1 VIATDLFGYADEL
14 TPAERDKL
22 AQLRAFLDEHV
33 RPHLAE
39 WWEAA
44 ESPEHLRAGLA
55 ALRLDDDPVLLD
67 DSGRLRP
74 LYVGFRG
81 LELARCDLSVSVL
94 YTGQVSMFRT
104 LVRHGGSPEQVAE
117 WDSKIPTFEYTGC
130 FALTEPDHGSDIA
143 GGIET
148 RARRDG
154 PGWRITGRKRW
165 IGNAAISDVIGV
177 VAVDESG
184 DAKVFLV
191 PRDAEGVTVHDITG
205 KLSLRM
211 VRNGDVVLDDVTVP
225 DRQRLQRINSFRDI
239 ADILASLRPD
249 AAWTATGTQIGA
261 YEAALEYAMRR
272 RQFGR
277 PIAGFQL
284 IQEKL
289 ARMLGNATASL
300 AMVVGLTRMR
310 EQGRGGDAE
319 SALTKAWT
327 SDALRETVALGRE
340 IGGGEGIRVEHGL
353 ARYFGDAEA
362 IYTFEGTREIN
373 NLIVG
378 RAVTGLSAF
387 TR

>member
-1 VIATDLFGYADEL
+1 MTATDLFGYCEEL
-14 TPAERDKL
+14 TEAERDKL
-22 AQLRAFLDEHV
+22 ALLRAFLDEHA
-33 RPHLAE
+33 RPFLAQ

-44 ESPEHLRAGLA
+44 ECPEHLRVGLA
-55 ALRLDDDPVLLD
+55 GLRLDDDPALLD
-67 DSGRLRP
+67 DTGRLRP

-94 YTGQVSMFRT
+94 YAGQVSMFRT
-104 LVRHGGSPEQVAE
+104 LVREGGSPEQVAE
-117 WDSKIPTFEYTGC
+117 LDPRIPTFEYTGC
-130 FALTEPDHGSDIA
+130 FALTEPDHGSDVA
-143 GGIET
+143 GGMET
-148 RARRDG
+148 QARREGD
-154 PGWRITGRKRW
+154 GWRITGRKRW

-191 PRDAEGVTVHDITG
+191 PRDAPGVSVQDISG
-205 KLSLRM
+205 KISLRM
-211 VRNGDVVLDDVTVP
+211 VRNGDITLDDVVVSE
-225 DRQRLQRINSFRDI
+225 RQRLQRIDSFRDI
-239 ADILASLRPD
+239 ADILAFLRPD

-261 YEAALEYAMRR
+261 YESALAYAQRR

-284 IQEKL
+284 VQEKL

-300 AMVVGLTRMR
+300 AMVVGLTNAR

-319 SALTKAWT
+319 SALTKAWI

-340 IGGGEGIRVEHGL
+340 IGGGEGIRVEHDL
-353 ARYFGDAEA
+353 ARYFADAEA

-373 NLIVG
+373 SLIVG
-378 RAVTGLSAF
+378 RAITGLSAF

>member
-1 VIATDLFGYADEL
+1 MIATDLFGYAEEL

-22 AQLRAFLDEHV
+22 AQLRAYLDAHV
-33 RPHLAE
+33 RPFLAQ

-44 ESPEHLRAGLA
+44 ESPEHLRGELA

-67 DSGRLRP
+67 GTGRLRP

-94 YTGQVSMFRT
+94 YGGQIGMFRT
-104 LVRHGGSPEQVAE
+104 LVREGGSPEQVAE
-117 WDSKIPTFEYTGC
+117 LDPRIVTFQYTGC

-148 RARRDG
+148 RARREGD
-154 PGWRITGRKRW
+154 GWRITGRKRW
-165 IGNAAISDVIGV
+165 IGNAAISDVLGV

-191 PRDAEGVTVHDITG
+191 PRNAPGVSVHDITG
-205 KLSLRM
+205 KIGLRM
-211 VRNGDVVLDDVTVP
+211 VRNGDIVLDDVAVS
-225 DRQRLQRINSFRDI
+225 DQQRLQGIDSFRDI
-239 ADILASLRPD
+239 ADILAFLRPD

-261 YEAALEYAMRR
+261 YESALEYAGRR
-272 RQFGR
+272 QQFGR

-284 IQEKL
+284 VQEKL
-289 ARMLGNATASL
+289 VRMLGNATASL
-300 AMVVGLTRMR
+300 AMVVGLTKAR

-319 SALTKAWT
+319 SALTKAWI

-340 IGGGEGIRVEHGL
+340 IGGGEGIRVENDL
-353 ARYFGDAEA
+353 ARYFTDAEA

-373 NLIVG
+373 TLIVG
-378 RAVTGLSAF
+378 RAITGLSAF
-387 TR
+387 SR